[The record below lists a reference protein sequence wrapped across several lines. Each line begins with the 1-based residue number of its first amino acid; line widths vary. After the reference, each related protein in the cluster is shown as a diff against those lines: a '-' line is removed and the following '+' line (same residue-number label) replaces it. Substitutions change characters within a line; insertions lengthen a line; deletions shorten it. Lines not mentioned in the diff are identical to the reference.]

1 MKPILFTPSA
11 TTFNTNGLGRLN
23 FISCTVTEERNGM
36 YVLEGTIAEDELHAS
51 ALEMNS
57 IILAK
62 PNHSSANQ
70 AFRVHKI
77 VKPMKGIYSIS
88 AEHISYQ
95 LSYIPTMPFAI
106 SAGSSAC
113 ANTLAAL
120 KSNAAESCPF
130 TFWTNVTT
138 VSSYKQTAPASIRS
152 RLGGVEGSVLDQFGG
167 EYEWDNYTVK
177 LHSARGVQTPSV
189 TLRYGK
195 NITDLNQEEEI
206 NNVITGVCP
215 YWMDS
220 EGENVVTLP
229 EKTVDSP
236 TASSYPFKRTIPLD
250 LSSDWEEAP
259 TQAQLRA
266 RAQAYVNSSGIG
278 IPKVNIKV
286 SFVNLADTEE
296 YKDVAALQA
305 VSLCDYV
312 AVQFEKLG
320 ISTQAKVVKTVYN
333 VLLDRYDSI
342 EVGSLRSS
350 LAGTISDQSAEIAA
364 VADTTREMFKSY
376 DATVQE
382 DIDNATAWLTSSN
395 GYVMARKDAYGN
407 WKELFFMDT
416 ANASTA
422 HNVLRINEN
431 GIGFSSNGVSGPYT
445 QAWTLDGRLVIGGT
459 NVPSLTVYK
468 NNNTVLFRV
477 TSSAIE
483 WNVTNSSMDSTGKI
497 TAKSAVLT
505 DVTVTNGTLEIKNGN
520 TTIFKASSAGV
531 IWNATNSSMDSN
543 GTLTATS
550 AVLNGATLKGTFDC
564 GTDPNSRIHAES
576 GQLDFY
582 YSSSNIGRIASKYAS
597 TSYSKP
603 IVDGQVVS
611 TTTKTLND
619 NTLRIGS
626 SDSVIITANDR
637 GAGSG
642 IRGNSYL
649 ILEDGGDTAIHGTDV
664 TIWATDD
671 VGIYAEDE
679 MAIYAWNTLN
689 ICSESGISISTSDT
703 HMYLYNG
710 YGAAVYFDAD
720 TLNFA
725 NSKLMTEGESGLSG
739 SWSVDGYIMTFTNGI
754 LTYVI

>member
-1 MKPILFTPSA
+1 MKPILFDKSA
-11 TTFNTNGLGRLN
+11 TTFTTNGLGRLN
-23 FISCTVTEERNGM
+23 FIKCTVTEERNGQ
-36 YVLEGTIAEDELHAS
+36 YILEGTIAEEELHAS
-51 ALEMNS
+51 SLEMGS
-57 IILAK
+57 IIVAK
-62 PNHSSANQ
+62 PNQTSALQ
-70 AFRVHKI
+70 AFRVHKL
-77 VKPMKGIYSIS
+77 VKPINGIYEL
-88 AEHISYQ
+88 AAQHISYQ
-95 LSYIPTMPFAI
+95 LSFIPTMPFSVTAA
-106 SAGSSAC
+106 STAC
-113 ANTLAAL
+113 NSTLQAL

-220 EGENVVTLP
+220 EGGNVVTLP
-229 EKTVDSP
+229 EKTVDSS
-236 TASSYPFKRTIPLD
+236 TASSYPFKRTVPLD

-286 SFVNLADTEE
+286 SFVNLSDTEE
-296 YKDVAALQA
+296 YKDIAALQT

-312 AVQFEKLG
+312 TVQFEKLG
-320 ISTQAKVVKTVYN
+320 INTQAKVVKTVYN
-333 VLLDRYDSI
+333 VLLERYDSI

-416 ANASTA
+416 ADASTA

-445 QAWTLDGRLVIGGT
+445 QAWTLDGKLVIGGT
-459 NVPSLTVYK
+459 NVPSFTVYDSS
-468 NNNTVLFRV
+468 NNIIFQTSRSGTV
-477 TSSAIE
+477 
-483 WNVTNSSMDSTGKI
+483 WNSTNSSMSADGTISAT
-497 TAKSAVLT
+497 SAVLASCT
-505 DVTVTNGTLEIKNGN
+505 ITNGSLTIKSGN
-520 TTIFKASSAGV
+520 TTIFSVSSSG
-531 IWNATNSSMDSN
+531 ITWNLPNSSMTSS
-543 GTLTATS
+543 GTLTASNANINGVLTS
-550 AVLNGATLKGTFDC
+550 AGSSTTCKVQNGHIDFFLNSDLNNRKSYIDAN
-564 GTDPNSRIHAES
+564 DPNNPSA
-576 GQLDFY
+576 L
-582 YSSSNIGRIASKYAS
+582 
-597 TSYSKP
+597 
-603 IVDGQVVS
+603 
-611 TTTKTLND
+611 L
-619 NTLRIGS
+619 
-626 SDSVIITANDR
+626 
-637 GAGSG
+637 
-642 IRGNSYL
+642 IRTPTN
-649 ILEDGGDTAIHGTDV
+649 
-664 TIWATDD
+664 
-671 VGIYAEDE
+671 
-679 MAIYAWNTLN
+679 N
-689 ICSESGISISTSDT
+689 GISITNNVNSSYHYADISLGYSSAGYLSLEGKDGIDVESGTFLNLTSKNDMALNSGSGDLGITTNNFQINADDDAGLYTNGDIVINST
-703 HMYLYNG
+703 NG
-710 YGAAVYFDAD
+710 QMNIWTDGGTLTLESSGDATFRSNWGDVAIDAD
-720 TLNFA
+720 GNIYLNAVGHIYA
-725 NSKLMTEGESGLSG
+725 NGRQL
-739 SWSVDGYIMTFTNGI
+739 D
-754 LTYVI
+754 

>member
-1 MKPILFTPSA
+1 MKPILFAKTA
-11 TTFNTNGLGRLN
+11 TTFTTNGLGRLN
-23 FISCTVTEERNGM
+23 FIKCTVTEERNGQ
-36 YVLEGTIAEDELHAS
+36 YILEGTIAEEELHAS
-51 ALEMNS
+51 NLEMGS
-57 IILAK
+57 IIVAK
-62 PNHSSANQ
+62 PNQTSALQ
-70 AFRVHKI
+70 AFRVHKL
-77 VKPMKGIYSIS
+77 VKPINGIYEL
-88 AEHISYQ
+88 AAQHISYQ
-95 LSYIPTMPFAI
+95 LSFIPTMPFSITAA
-106 SAGSSAC
+106 STAC
-113 ANTLAAL
+113 NSTLQAL

-220 EGENVVTLP
+220 EGGNVVTLP
-229 EKTVDSP
+229 EKTVDSS
-236 TASSYPFKRTIPLD
+236 TASSYPFKRTVPLD

-286 SFVNLADTEE
+286 SFVNLADAEE
-296 YKDVAALQA
+296 YKDVAALQT

-333 VLLDRYDSI
+333 VLLERYDSI

-350 LAGTISDQSAEIAA
+350 LAETISDQSAEIAA

-416 ANASTA
+416 ADASTA

-431 GIGFSSNGVSGPYT
+431 GIGFSRAGVSGPYT
-445 QAWTLDGRLVIGGT
+445 QAWTLDGKLVIGGT
-459 NVPSLTVYK
+459 NVPSFTVYDSS
-468 NNNTVLFRV
+468 NNIIFQTSRSGTV
-477 TSSAIE
+477 
-483 WNVTNSSMDSTGKI
+483 WNSTNSSMSANGTI
-497 TAKSAVLT
+497 SATSAVLASCT
-505 DVTVTNGTLEIKNGN
+505 ITNGSLTIKSGN
-520 TTIFKASSAGV
+520 TTIFSVSSSG
-531 IWNATNSSMDSN
+531 ITWNLPNSSMTSN
-543 GTLTATS
+543 GKLTASDVELEGSISCGSSLTGS
-550 AVLNGATLKGTFDC
+550 RIDLLNNGMIEFYMNGAYVGHIEAYRASNRNFLYID
-564 GTDPNSRIHAES
+564 AEYVRVVQQNEIPYDDIS
-576 GQLDFY
+576 GWLALEEDNIVSQY
-582 YSSSNIGRIASKYAS
+582 Y
-597 TSYSKP
+597 
-603 IVDGQVVS
+603 
-611 TTTKTLND
+611 
-619 NTLRIGS
+619 
-626 SDSVIITANDR
+626 ITVR
-637 GAGSG
+637 
-642 IRGNSYL
+642 
-649 ILEDGGDTAIHGTDV
+649 
-664 TIWATDD
+664 
-671 VGIYAEDE
+671 
-679 MAIYAWNTLN
+679 
-689 ICSESGISISTSDT
+689 
-703 HMYLYNG
+703 
-710 YGAAVYFDAD
+710 
-720 TLNFA
+720 
-725 NSKLMTEGESGLSG
+725 
-739 SWSVDGYIMTFTNGI
+739 NGI
-754 LTYVI
+754 IY

>member
-1 MKPILFTPSA
+1 MKPILFDKTA
-11 TTFNTNGLGRLN
+11 TTFTTNGLGRLN
-23 FISCTVTEERNGM
+23 FISCTVTEERNGQ
-36 YVLEGTIAEDELHAS
+36 YILEGTIAEDELHAS
-51 ALEMNS
+51 SLEMGS
-57 IILAK
+57 IIVAK
-62 PNHSSANQ
+62 PNQTSALQ
-70 AFRVHKI
+70 AFRVHKL
-77 VKPMKGIYSIS
+77 VKPINGIYEI
-88 AEHISYQ
+88 AAQHISYQ
-95 LSYIPTMPFAI
+95 LSFIPTMPFSVTAA
-106 SAGSSAC
+106 STAC
-113 ANTLAAL
+113 NSTLQAL

-220 EGENVVTLP
+220 EGGNVVTLP
-229 EKTVDSP
+229 EKTVDSA

-296 YKDVAALQA
+296 YKDIAALQA

-364 VADTTREMFKSY
+364 VADTTREMFKSF
-376 DATVQE
+376 DATVQD

-416 ANASTA
+416 ADASTA

-431 GIGFSSNGVSGPYT
+431 GIGFSRAGVSGPYT
-445 QAWTLDGRLVIGGT
+445 QAWTLDGKLVIGGT
-459 NVPSLTVYK
+459 NVPSFTVYDSS
-468 NNNTVLFRV
+468 NNIIFQTSRSGTV
-477 TSSAIE
+477 
-483 WNVTNSSMDSTGKI
+483 WNSTNSSMSANGTI
-497 TAKSAVLT
+497 NATSAVLASCT
-505 DVTVTNGTLEIKNGN
+505 ITNGSLTIKSGN
-520 TTIFKASSAGV
+520 TTIFSVSSSG
-531 IWNATNSSMDSN
+531 ITWNLPNSSMTSN
-543 GTLTATS
+543 GTLTAS
-550 AVLNGATLKGTFDC
+550 NVDLEGSISC
-564 GTDPNSRIHAES
+564 GSSLAGSRIDILNNGMIE
-576 GQLDFY
+576 FY
-582 YSSSNIGRIASKYAS
+582 MNGTYVGHIEAYRSSNNRNFLYIDATNVRVVQQNEVPYDDISGWLTLEENDI
-597 TSYSKP
+597 TSQYY
-603 IVDGQVVS
+603 
-611 TTTKTLND
+611 
-619 NTLRIGS
+619 
-626 SDSVIITANDR
+626 ITVR
-637 GAGSG
+637 
-642 IRGNSYL
+642 
-649 ILEDGGDTAIHGTDV
+649 
-664 TIWATDD
+664 
-671 VGIYAEDE
+671 
-679 MAIYAWNTLN
+679 
-689 ICSESGISISTSDT
+689 
-703 HMYLYNG
+703 
-710 YGAAVYFDAD
+710 
-720 TLNFA
+720 
-725 NSKLMTEGESGLSG
+725 
-739 SWSVDGYIMTFTNGI
+739 NGI
-754 LTYVI
+754 IY

>member
-1 MKPILFTPSA
+1 MKPILFAKTA
-11 TTFNTNGLGRLN
+11 TTFTTNGLGRLN
-23 FISCTVTEERNGM
+23 FIKCTVTEERNGQ
-36 YVLEGTIAEDELHAS
+36 YILEGTIAEDELHAS
-51 ALEMNS
+51 SLEMGS
-57 IILAK
+57 IIVAK
-62 PNHSSANQ
+62 PNQTSALQ
-70 AFRVHKI
+70 AFRVHKL
-77 VKPMKGIYSIS
+77 VKPINGIYEL
-88 AEHISYQ
+88 AAQHISYQ
-95 LSYIPTMPFAI
+95 LSFIPTMPFSITAA
-106 SAGSSAC
+106 STAC
-113 ANTLAAL
+113 NSTLQAL

-138 VSSYKQTAPASIRS
+138 VSSYKQTAPASIRN

-220 EGENVVTLP
+220 EGGNVVTLP
-229 EKTVDSP
+229 EKTVDSS
-236 TASSYPFKRTIPLD
+236 TASSYPFKRTVPLD

-296 YKDVAALQA
+296 YKDIAALQT

-350 LAGTISDQSAEIAA
+350 LAETISDQSAEIAA

-416 ANASTA
+416 ADASTA

-431 GIGFSSNGVSGPYT
+431 GIGFSRAGVSGPYT
-445 QAWTLDGRLVIGGT
+445 QAWTLDGKLVIGGT
-459 NVPSLTVYK
+459 NVPSFTVYDS
-468 NNNTVLFRV
+468 NNNIIFQTSRSGTVWN
-477 TSSAIE
+477 SA
-483 WNVTNSSMDSTGKI
+483 NSSM
-497 TAKSAVLT
+497 SA
-505 DVTVTNGTLEIKNGN
+505 DGTI
-520 TTIFKASSAGV
+520 S
-531 IWNATNSSMDSN
+531 
-543 GTLTATS
+543 ATS
-550 AVLNGATLKGTFDC
+550 AVLASCTITNGSLTIKSGSTTIFSVSSSGIVWNLSNSSMTSNGTFSAKNADIA
-564 GTDPNSRIHAES
+564 GI
-576 GQLDFY
+576 L
-582 YSSSNIGRIASKYAS
+582 SS
-597 TSYSKP
+597 
-603 IVDGQVVS
+603 
-611 TTTKTLND
+611 
-619 NTLRIGS
+619 IGS
-626 SDSVIITANDR
+626 STTCKIQNGKISFYQNNVSTEKAYIDSDIRASISSMRIMNPSSGGIQITNGNAS
-637 GAGSG
+637 GS
-642 IRGNSYL
+642 SYSSVNL
-649 ILEDGGDTAIHGTDV
+649 GFSDQDINIES
-664 TIWATDD
+664 TDD
-671 VGIYAEDE
+671 VSIDADNNMYITSSGTYLIIENDSLSGEIRITTNGAQILLDGGNIYLTADNHIYA
-679 MAIYAWNTLN
+679 
-689 ICSESGISISTSDT
+689 
-703 HMYLYNG
+703 NG
-710 YGAAVYFDAD
+710 RQID
-720 TLNFA
+720 
-725 NSKLMTEGESGLSG
+725 
-739 SWSVDGYIMTFTNGI
+739 
-754 LTYVI
+754 

>member
-1 MKPILFTPSA
+1 MKPILFAKTA
-11 TTFNTNGLGRLN
+11 TTFTTNGLGRLN
-23 FISCTVTEERNGM
+23 FIKCTVTEERNGQ
-36 YVLEGTIAEDELHAS
+36 YILEGTIAEDELHAS
-51 ALEMNS
+51 SLEMGS
-57 IILAK
+57 IIVAK
-62 PNHSSANQ
+62 PNQASALQ
-70 AFRVHKI
+70 AFRVHKL
-77 VKPMKGIYSIS
+77 VKPINGIYEI
-88 AEHISYQ
+88 AAQHISYQ
-95 LSYIPTMPFAI
+95 LSFIPTMPFSITAA
-106 SAGSSAC
+106 STAC
-113 ANTLAAL
+113 NSTLQAL

-220 EGENVVTLP
+220 EGGNVVTLP
-229 EKTVDSP
+229 EKTVDSS

-296 YKDVAALQA
+296 YKDVATLQT

-350 LAGTISDQSAEIAA
+350 LARTISDQSAEIAA

-416 ANASTA
+416 ADASTA

-431 GIGFSSNGVSGPYT
+431 GIGFSRAGVSGPYT
-445 QAWTLDGRLVIGGT
+445 QAWTLDGKLVIGGT
-459 NVPSLTVYK
+459 NVPSFTVYDSS
-468 NNNTVLFRV
+468 NNIIFQTSRSGTV
-477 TSSAIE
+477 
-483 WNVTNSSMDSTGKI
+483 WNSTNSSMSANGTI
-497 TAKSAVLT
+497 SATSAVLASCT
-505 DVTVTNGTLEIKNGN
+505 ITNGSLTIKSGN
-520 TTIFKASSAGV
+520 TTIFSVSSSG
-531 IWNATNSSMDSN
+531 ITWNLPNSSMTSN
-543 GTLTATS
+543 GKLTAS
-550 AVLNGATLKGTFDC
+550 DVELEGSISCGSSLAGSRIDLLNNGMIEFYMNGAYVGHIEAYRASNNRNFLYIDAEYVRIVQQNEAPYDDISGWLTLEEDNIT
-564 GTDPNSRIHAES
+564 S
-576 GQLDFY
+576 QY
-582 YSSSNIGRIASKYAS
+582 Y
-597 TSYSKP
+597 
-603 IVDGQVVS
+603 
-611 TTTKTLND
+611 
-619 NTLRIGS
+619 
-626 SDSVIITANDR
+626 ITVR
-637 GAGSG
+637 
-642 IRGNSYL
+642 
-649 ILEDGGDTAIHGTDV
+649 
-664 TIWATDD
+664 
-671 VGIYAEDE
+671 
-679 MAIYAWNTLN
+679 
-689 ICSESGISISTSDT
+689 
-703 HMYLYNG
+703 
-710 YGAAVYFDAD
+710 
-720 TLNFA
+720 
-725 NSKLMTEGESGLSG
+725 
-739 SWSVDGYIMTFTNGI
+739 NGI
-754 LTYVI
+754 IY

>member
-1 MKPILFTPSA
+1 MKPILFAKTA
-11 TTFNTNGLGRLN
+11 TTFTTNGLGRLN
-23 FISCTVTEERNGM
+23 FIKCTVTEERNGQ
-36 YVLEGTIAEDELHAS
+36 YILEGTIAEDELHAS
-51 ALEMNS
+51 SLEMGS
-57 IILAK
+57 IIVAK
-62 PNHSSANQ
+62 PNQTSALQ
-70 AFRVHKI
+70 AFRVHKL
-77 VKPMKGIYSIS
+77 VKPINGIYEL
-88 AEHISYQ
+88 AAQHISYQ
-95 LSYIPTMPFAI
+95 LSFIPTMPFSITAA
-106 SAGSSAC
+106 STAC
-113 ANTLAAL
+113 NSTLQAL

-220 EGENVVTLP
+220 EGGNVVTLP
-229 EKTVDSP
+229 EKTVDSS
-236 TASSYPFKRTIPLD
+236 TASNYPFKRTIPLD

-296 YKDVAALQA
+296 YKDIAALQT

-364 VADTTREMFKSY
+364 VADTTREMFRNY

-416 ANASTA
+416 ADASTA

-431 GIGFSSNGVSGPYT
+431 GIGFSRAGVSGPYT
-445 QAWTLDGRLVIGGT
+445 QAWTLDGKLVIGGT
-459 NVPSLTVYK
+459 NVPSFTVYDSS
-468 NNNTVLFRV
+468 NNIIFQTSRSGTV
-477 TSSAIE
+477 
-483 WNVTNSSMDSTGKI
+483 WNSTNSSMSANGTI
-497 TAKSAVLT
+497 SATSAVLASCT
-505 DVTVTNGTLEIKNGN
+505 ITNGSLTIKSGN
-520 TTIFKASSAGV
+520 TTIFSVSSSG
-531 IWNATNSSMDSN
+531 ITWNLPNSSMSSN
-543 GTLTATS
+543 GKLTAS
-550 AVLNGATLKGTFDC
+550 DVELEGSISC
-564 GTDPNSRIHAES
+564 
-576 GQLDFY
+576 
-582 YSSSNIGRIASKYAS
+582 
-597 TSYSKP
+597 
-603 IVDGQVVS
+603 
-611 TTTKTLND
+611 
-619 NTLRIGS
+619 GS
-626 SDSVIITANDR
+626 S
-637 GAGSG
+637 
-642 IRGNSYL
+642 
-649 ILEDGGDTAIHGTDV
+649 
-664 TIWATDD
+664 
-671 VGIYAEDE
+671 
-679 MAIYAWNTLN
+679 
-689 ICSESGISISTSDT
+689 
-703 HMYLYNG
+703 
-710 YGAAVYFDAD
+710 
-720 TLNFA
+720 
-725 NSKLMTEGESGLSG
+725 LSG
-739 SWSVDGYIMTFTNGI
+739 SRIDLLNNGMIEFYMNGAYVGHIEAYRASNNRNFLYIDAEYVRVVQQDEVPYDDISGWLTLEENDITSQYYITIRNGI
-754 LTYVI
+754 IY

>member
-1 MKPILFTPSA
+1 MKPILFAKTA
-11 TTFNTNGLGRLN
+11 TTFTTNGLGRLN
-23 FISCTVTEERNGM
+23 FIKCTVTEERNGQ
-36 YVLEGTIAEDELHAS
+36 YILEGTIAEDELHAS
-51 ALEMNS
+51 SLEMGS
-57 IILAK
+57 IIVAK
-62 PNHSSANQ
+62 PNQTSALQ
-70 AFRVHKI
+70 AFRVHKLI
-77 VKPMKGIYSIS
+77 KPINGIYEI
-88 AEHISYQ
+88 AAQHISYQ
-95 LSYIPTMPFAI
+95 LSFIPTMPFSITAA
-106 SAGSSAC
+106 STAC
-113 ANTLAAL
+113 NSTLQAL
-120 KSNAAESCPF
+120 KSNAVESCPF

-138 VSSYKQTAPASIRS
+138 VASYKQTAPASIRS

-220 EGENVVTLP
+220 EGGNIVTLP
-229 EKTVDSP
+229 EKTVDSS
-236 TASSYPFKRTIPLD
+236 TASSYPFKRTVPLD

-259 TQAQLRA
+259 KQAQLRA

-376 DATVQE
+376 DATIQE

-416 ANASTA
+416 ADASTA

-431 GIGFSSNGVSGPYT
+431 GIGFSRAGVSGPYT
-445 QAWTLDGRLVIGGT
+445 QAWTLDGKLVIGGT
-459 NVPSLTVYK
+459 NVPSFTVYDSS
-468 NNNTVLFRV
+468 NNIIFQTSRSGTV
-477 TSSAIE
+477 
-483 WNVTNSSMDSTGKI
+483 WNSTNSSMSANGTI
-497 TAKSAVLT
+497 SATSAVLASCT
-505 DVTVTNGTLEIKNGN
+505 ITNGSLTIKSGN
-520 TTIFKASSAGV
+520 TTIFSVSSSG
-531 IWNATNSSMDSN
+531 ITWNLPNSSMTSN
-543 GTLTATS
+543 GTLTAS
-550 AVLNGATLKGTFDC
+550 NVDLEGSISC
-564 GTDPNSRIHAES
+564 GSSLAGSRIDILNNGMIE
-576 GQLDFY
+576 FY
-582 YSSSNIGRIASKYAS
+582 MNGTYVGHIEAYRSSNNRNFLYIDAAYVR
-597 TSYSKP
+597 
-603 IVDGQVVS
+603 VVQQDEVPYDDIS
-611 TTTKTLND
+611 GWLTLEEN
-619 NTLRIGS
+619 
-626 SDSVIITANDR
+626 
-637 GAGSG
+637 
-642 IRGNSYL
+642 
-649 ILEDGGDTAIHGTDV
+649 DV
-664 TIWATDD
+664 TSQ
-671 VGIYAEDE
+671 Y
-679 MAIYAWNTLN
+679 
-689 ICSESGISISTSDT
+689 
-703 HMYLYNG
+703 
-710 YGAAVYFDAD
+710 
-720 TLNFA
+720 
-725 NSKLMTEGESGLSG
+725 
-739 SWSVDGYIMTFTNGI
+739 YITVRNGI
-754 LTYVI
+754 IY

>member
-1 MKPILFTPSA
+1 MKPILFAKTA
-11 TTFNTNGLGRLN
+11 TTFTTNGLGRLN
-23 FISCTVTEERNGM
+23 FIKCTVTEERNGQ
-36 YVLEGTIAEDELHAS
+36 YILEGTIAEEELHAS
-51 ALEMNS
+51 ALEMGS
-57 IILAK
+57 IIVAK
-62 PNHSSANQ
+62 PNQTSVLQ
-70 AFRVHKI
+70 AFRVHKLK
-77 VKPMKGIYSIS
+77 KPINGIYEL
-88 AEHISYQ
+88 AAQHISYQ
-95 LSYIPTMPFAI
+95 LSFIPTMPFSITAA
-106 SAGSSAC
+106 STAC
-113 ANTLAAL
+113 NSTLQAL

-220 EGENVVTLP
+220 EGGNVVTLP
-229 EKTVDSP
+229 EKTVDSS

-266 RAQAYVNSSGIG
+266 RAQAYVNSSEIG

-296 YKDVAALQA
+296 YKDVAALQT

-350 LAGTISDQSAEIAA
+350 LAETISDQSAEIAA

-416 ANASTA
+416 ADASTA

-431 GIGFSSNGVSGPYT
+431 GIGFSRAGVSGPYT
-445 QAWTLDGRLVIGGT
+445 QAWTLDGKLVIGGT
-459 NVPSLTVYK
+459 NVPSFTVYDSS
-468 NNNTVLFRV
+468 NNIIFQTSRSGTV
-477 TSSAIE
+477 
-483 WNVTNSSMDSTGKI
+483 WNSTNSSMSADGTISAT
-497 TAKSAVLT
+497 SAVLASCT
-505 DVTVTNGTLEIKNGN
+505 ITNGSLTIKSGN
-520 TTIFKASSAGV
+520 TTIFSVSSSG
-531 IWNATNSSMDSN
+531 ITWNLSNSSMSSDGTITASN
-543 GTLTATS
+543 ANINGVITS
-550 AVLNGATLKGTFDC
+550 AGSNVTCKVQNG
-564 GTDPNSRIHAES
+564 R
-576 GQLDFY
+576 LDFFPNNDLDNSQAQVIADT
-582 YSSSNIGRIASKYAS
+582 YSLAPGLTIKTNI
-597 TSYSKP
+597 
-603 IVDGQVVS
+603 D
-611 TTTKTLND
+611 
-619 NTLRIGS
+619 
-626 SDSVIITANDR
+626 
-637 GAGSG
+637 SG
-642 IRGNSYL
+642 IRIENNSGSNSYSRINLTKTDNDIKLQASGDVDLQPKGRLYL
-649 ILEDGGDTAIHGTDV
+649 IPSN
-664 TIWATDD
+664 
-671 VGIYAEDE
+671 GIYVEDS
-679 MAIYAWNTLN
+679 ANN
-689 ICSESGISISTSDT
+689 
-703 HMYLYNG
+703 
-710 YGAAVYFDAD
+710 VYEKG
-720 TLNFA
+720 TNY
-725 NSKLMTEGESGLSG
+725 EGF
-739 SWSVDGYIMTFTNGI
+739 VTYMQIVNGI
-754 LTYVI
+754 VVYADNR